1 VRITLEDLK
10 KEMAP
15 LSEIGKGES
24 SFEVMGVQI
33 TLRALA
39 PDEEIDVQRFARS
52 VLSEGDLN
60 DQINALEYLDRFRT
74 ASLGYS
80 IVQIGDLDFRDVEVV
95 ETGEKLA
102 NGTSVKLRKHEA
114 IQRLISSG
122 GWSRQMVVA
131 VYRKFGELHSKVE
144 KEVEGLIEFEPVD
157 YDTEISRLQDQIREL
172 QEEKL
177 RMSLSET
184 DSRTSNREKVLIS
197 STGASKK
204 PATRETSET
213 QRSVPEESTTVVVP
227 SDVVRTISEDSD
239 EKEEMAASEDG
250 EEYMTDVDGE
260 EASSPPSP
268 SPPRSSVF
276 DRVKE
281 PGKVSPPS
289 QVAASRPFPQVA
301 ASRPLPQVAASRPL
315 PDPMENRDDLS
326 DVVSSMVDTNDPD
339 SLDKAVEAE
348 TQRII
353 EMRRHGRTPPHM
365 NARQVAESLQPVEQ
379 PSLVGKRDGIEVYK
393 MPTQNIGARG
403 KAVDPVRPVAPAPVR
418 GNPRFTPTK
427 S

>member
-1 VRITLEDLK
+1 
-10 KEMAP
+10 MAP

-204 PATRETSET
+204 SAARETTET
-213 QRSVPEESTTVVVP
+213 QRSVPEESTSVVVP
-227 SDVVRTISEDSD
+227 SDVSRTISEDSD
-239 EKEEMAASEDG
+239 ESEESEESMVS
-250 EEYMTDVDGE
+250 EETVED
-260 EASSPPSP
+260 APPS
-268 SPPRSSVF
+268 PRSSVF
-276 DRVKE
+276 DRVKD
-281 PGKVSPPS
+281 PGKVSPP
-289 QVAASRPFPQVA
+289 QVASPRPP
-301 ASRPLPQVAASRPL
+301 RPVSPPL

-348 TQRII
+348 TQRIL

-393 MPTQNIGARG
+393 MPTQNMSARG
-403 KAVDPVRPVAPAPVR
+403 KGSDPVRPTAPAPVR